1 MTDDMISVGSIPLNP
16 NVLDYKDAE
25 GKIILYVQD
34 SEEGRSLFISMSLYG
49 EFARTYE
56 VRYDDFADVVTRM
69 MGQVTMH
76 NVEDPF
82 NALLLGGND
91 GSSS

>member
-1 MTDDMISVGSIPLNP
+1 MISVGSIPLNP
-16 NVLDYKDAE
+16 NVLDYEDAN
-25 GKIILYVQD
+25 GKVVLYVQD
-34 SEEGRSLFISMSLYG
+34 SEEGRSLFMSMSLYG

-82 NALLLGGND
+82 AQLLGGND

>member
-1 MTDDMISVGSIPLNP
+1 MTDDMIAVGRVPLHP
-16 NVLDYKDAE
+16 GVLDYADAKGHVVLWVKD
-25 GKIILYVQD
+25 D
-34 SEEGRSLFISMSLYG
+34 EEGRSLFMSINMYDMPT
-49 EFARTYE
+49 RTYE

-82 NALLLGGND
+82 AELLGGND

>member
-1 MTDDMISVGSIPLNP
+1 MISVGSIPLNP

-25 GKIILYVQD
+25 GKIILWVKD
-34 SEEGRSLFISMSLYG
+34 EEEGRSVYLSIGMYG
-49 EFARTYE
+49 EVSRTYE

-82 NALLLGGND
+82 NALLLGGKD